1 MSLRLRL
8 SVVLTIVLVGT
19 VVIGMTFLIL
29 DVRRS
34 VHDEL
39 NASVELASKLIALAL
54 EQVAPGERG
63 RVTREFGEQLARV
76 GDTRHLSITVA
87 RATSLTPLQFA
98 APEPAGVPTWFA
110 SLVHPDPLQLMR
122 ILEPGVGP
130 ELIIVRA
137 DASDEI
143 RESWGEVKPVILM
156 LLAFAVIANVL
167 IFFVIGRALASLQ
180 RMAGAF
186 AAIEGGEYDVQLS
199 RVGVPDIDAIIERFN
214 HMSNVLQ
221 RSDSETQ
228 LIARRTL
235 AIQEDERRRLAQ
247 ELHDELGQS
256 ISAIKALAV
265 SIRERAG
272 AQDPATATS
281 AGTIAD
287 VSTEIYAQVR
297 RMMADLRPV
306 VLDEFGLVAAMQTMT
321 DDWNARH
328 EETFCRFRVDGEVPV
343 LPGNIAINC
352 YRIVQEALTN
362 IAKHARADEAS
373 VLLVNHPPSTDNA
386 ARLEIC
392 IDDNGVGFD
401 RNTTAR
407 GLGLVGIHERVEA
420 MNGKMELVTARH
432 AGTHYTITVPYGTGE
447 GGDE

>member
-8 SVVLTIVLVGT
+8 SVVLTVVLIGT
-19 VVIGMTFLIL
+19 IVIGMTFLML

-39 NASVELASKLIALAL
+39 NSSVALASKLIALAL

-63 RVTREFGEQLARV
+63 RVTREFGEQLALV

-87 RATSLTPLQFA
+87 RATSLAQLQFA
-98 APEPAGVPTWFA
+98 VPEPAGVPAWFA
-110 SLVHPDPLQLMR
+110 RLVHPDPLQLMR

-130 ELIIVRA
+130 DLIVVRA

-143 RESWGEVKPVILM
+143 RESWGELKPVIFM
-156 LLAFAVIANVL
+156 LLAFAIIANVL
-167 IFFVIGRALASLQ
+167 IFFVVGRALASLNQ
-180 RMAGAF
+180 MTGAF
-186 AAIEGGEYDVQLS
+186 VAIEDGEFDVQLS
-199 RVGVPDIDAIIERFN
+199 RVGVPDVDAIIERFN
-214 HMSNVLQ
+214 HMSAVLQ
-221 RSDSETQ
+221 RSDLETQ
-228 LIARRTL
+228 LIARRSL

-272 AQDPATATS
+272 AHNQAIATS
-281 AGTIAD
+281 ADTIAD
-287 VSTEIYAQVR
+287 VSTEIYGQVR
-297 RMMADLRPV
+297 RMMAHLRPV
-306 VLDEFGLVAAMQTMT
+306 VLDEFGLVSAIQAMI
-321 DDWNARH
+321 DDWNAHH
-328 EETFCRFRVDGEVPV
+328 EDTFCRFRTDGEVPV
-343 LPGNIAINC
+343 LPGNAAINC

-373 VLLVNHPPSTDNA
+373 VFLVNHPPSADNA
-386 ARLEIC
+386 GELEIH
-392 IDDNGVGFD
+392 IDDDGIGFD

-420 MNGKMELVTARH
+420 MNGKMELVTSEL
-432 AGTHYTITVPYGTGE
+432 AGTHYTITIPSGAKE

>member
-8 SVVLTIVLVGT
+8 SVVLTIVLIGT

-63 RVTREFGEQLARV
+63 RVTREFGEKLARV
-76 GDTRHLSITVA
+76 GDTRHLSITVM
-87 RATSLTPLQFA
+87 RASALTQMPFA
-98 APEPAGVPTWFA
+98 EPEPAAVPAWFA

-130 ELIIVRA
+130 ELIVVRA
-137 DASDEI
+137 DAADEI
-143 RESWGEVKPVILM
+143 RESWGELKPVILM

-167 IFFVIGRALASLQ
+167 IFFVVGRALASLQ
-180 RMAGAF
+180 RMSGAF
-186 AAIEGGEYDVQLS
+186 TAIEGGEYDVQLA

-214 HMSNVLQ
+214 HMSRVLQ
-221 RSDSETQ
+221 RSDAETQ

-265 SIRERAG
+265 SIRERAEPHI
-272 AQDPATATS
+272 PAAATS
-281 AGTIAD
+281 ASTIAD

-306 VLDEFGLVAAMQTMT
+306 VLDEFGLVAALQNMI

-343 LPGNIAINC
+343 LPGNVAINC
-352 YRIVQEALTN
+352 YRVVQEALTN
-362 IAKHARADEAS
+362 IARHARADAAS

-386 ARLEIC
+386 ARLELR
-392 IDDNGVGFD
+392 IDDDGIGFERD
-401 RNTTAR
+401 TTAR
-407 GLGLVGIHERVEA
+407 GLGLVGIHERVDA
-420 MNGKMELVTARH
+420 MNGTMELITALGE
-432 AGTHYTITVPYGTGE
+432 GTHYTITIPCGAGE
-447 GGDE
+447 VDDE

>member
-8 SVVLTIVLVGT
+8 SVVLTVVLIGT
-19 VVIGMTFLIL
+19 VVIGMMFLIL

-39 NASVELASKLIALAL
+39 NSSVELASKLIALAL
-54 EQVAPGERG
+54 EQVAPDERG
-63 RVTREFGEQLARV
+63 RVTREFGQQLARV
-76 GDTRHLSITVA
+76 GDTRHLSITVVRESA
-87 RATSLTPLQFA
+87 LAQQQFLV
-98 APEPAGVPTWFA
+98 PEPAGVPTWFA
-110 SLVHPDPLQLMR
+110 TLVHPDPLQLMR

-130 ELIIVRA
+130 ERIVVRA

-143 RESWGEVKPVILM
+143 RESWGELKPVALM

-167 IFFVIGRALASLQ
+167 IFLVVGRALASLK
-180 RMAGAF
+180 RMSGAF
-186 AAIEGGEYDVQLS
+186 AAIEDGEFDVQLS

-214 HMSNVLQ
+214 HMSGVLQ
-221 RSDSETQ
+221 RSDFETQ
-228 LIARRTL
+228 LIARRSL

-247 ELHDELGQS
+247 ELHDEMGQS

-265 SIRERAG
+265 SIGERAG
-272 AQDPATATS
+272 ALDPAVATS

-306 VLDEFGLVAAMQTMT
+306 VLDEFGLVSAVQTMI

-328 EETFCRFRVDGEVPV
+328 EDTFCRFRVDGESPV
-343 LPGNIAINC
+343 LHGNIAINC

-373 VLLVNHPPSTDNA
+373 VILVNHPPSADNA
-386 ARLEIC
+386 GKLEIR
-392 IDDNGVGFD
+392 IDDDGIGFD
-401 RNTTAR
+401 RDTTAR
-407 GLGLVGIHERVEA
+407 GLGLVGIQERVEA
-420 MNGKMELVTARH
+420 MNGKMELVTMERE
-432 AGTHYTITVPYGTGE
+432 GTHYTITVPCEAKE